1 MKETKLM
8 YKSFLAAFALLILSV
23 NIFAQSGSTLSGTVV
38 SKVNDDVIPG
48 VLVKAVGAEVQ
59 LTTET
64 EENGEYALF
73 NLPDGNYT
81 VITHIEGYSDKAQKV
96 TVSGNT
102 TLDFTLSL
110 QSINS
115 EVTVTATGESESVY
129 ESFSSVNSVGTTRIS
144 EKASISVGEILEHES
159 GVNKRSFGGSGT
171 GRPSIR
177 GFDGDRVLILQDGI
191 RNGSLGAQSGDHGEP
206 IAPFNLERL
215 EIIKG
220 PATLVYGGNAIG
232 GVVNAVT
239 DDENRAHEGFR
250 GYLTGLGGTVNR
262 QAGIA
267 GGLEYGYENNL
278 FNLNLTSAREGDY
291 KTPLGE
297 IPNSASNAT
306 SGSGGYGYF
315 LDNAFLRGTASIDRR
330 RYGIPYAPLFE
341 SGEVLSFANR
351 GADCNVVDCQFDLN
365 VIQNALSNELPPV
378 PDEQIDIKMRRN
390 NFRFVGG
397 FRDLDTPFM
406 KITEGSI
413 TLDYTDYR
421 HRELEIENSVETIAT
436 TFDNDV
442 FSYRAILNGRGGFLH
457 ANSNRASGQYGIE
470 GYRRTYQTVGA
481 ESLID
486 GRVRQNNFALFT
498 LRNISFNR
506 VALQLGGRIE
516 FNRYNPSNI
525 ALDKRNFTGFSG
537 AIGLRFNVWDG
548 GSLVATY
555 SRSYRPPSLEE
566 LYNNGPHIGT
576 VTFEIGNQNLTREL
590 ANGFEVSFRQNSER
604 VRLNGSFYYNDIDN
618 FIYLS
623 PLDADGNGL
632 IDAEDGLPVGVYVQ
646 GDSRFLGAD
655 ASLEVDVNDNFGVFM
670 IGDIVDAELKNLN
683 TPLNILLGPLA
694 NTPLLRPL
702 ANTPLL
708 RPLVNA
714 PLPRIAPAKLRIGT
728 NFNYEGLSLRPEAV
742 FAARKGTENI
752 SRFETPTAGYSLF
765 NINGSYAFAT
775 ENTTH
780 IFTFSFHNVGNRK
793 YRNHTNLIKYLT
805 PEAGRGLKASYTVR
819 FF

>member
-1 MKETKLM
+1 M
-8 YKSFLAAFALLILSV
+8 YKSFLVAFALLLLSV
-23 NIFAQSGSTLSGTVV
+23 NTFAQSGSTLSGTVI
-38 SKVNDDVIPG
+38 SKANDDVISE
-48 VLVKAVGAEVQ
+48 VLVKAVGTELQ

-64 EENGEYALF
+64 GENGEYIFF

-81 VITHIEGYSDKAQKV
+81 VITHIEGYSDKAQTI
-96 TVSGNT
+96 TVAGSDT
-102 TLDFTLSL
+102 LLDFTLSL

-129 ESFSSVNSVGTTRIS
+129 ESFSSVNSVGATRIS
-144 EKASISVGEILEHES
+144 EKASISVGEVLEHES
-159 GVNKRSFGGSGT
+159 GISKRSFGGSGT

-220 PATLVYGGNAIG
+220 PATLVYGSNAIG

-267 GGLEYGYENNL
+267 GGIEYGYENNL
-278 FNLNLTSAREGDY
+278 FNLNLTSMREGDY
-291 KTPLGE
+291 GTPLGK
-297 IPNSASNAT
+297 IPNSASKAD
-306 SGSGGYGYF
+306 SGSGGYGLF
-315 LDNAFLRGTASIDRR
+315 LDNAFIRGTVSIDQR

-341 SGEVLSFANR
+341 SGELLSIANR

-365 VIQNALSNELPPV
+365 VIQNASSNQLPPV

-390 NFRFVGG
+390 NFRIVGG
-397 FRDLDTPFM
+397 FRDLDTPLM
-406 KITEGSI
+406 KITEGNI
-413 TLDYTDYR
+413 TIDYTDYR

-436 TFDNDV
+436 TFDNDI
-442 FSYRAILNGRGGFLH
+442 FSYRGILNGRGGFLH
-457 ANSNRASGQYGIE
+457 ANYSKASGQYGFE

-498 LRNISFNR
+498 LRNIPFNR

-525 ALDKRNFTGFSG
+525 ALNKRNFTGFSG
-537 AIGLRFNVWDG
+537 AIGVRFNVWDG
-548 GSLVATY
+548 GSLVANY

-566 LYNNGPHIGT
+566 LYNEGPHIGT
-576 VTFEIGNQNLTREL
+576 VTFEIGNQSLTREL
-590 ANGFEVSFRQNSER
+590 SNGFEFSFRQNSER
-604 VRLNGSFYYNDIDN
+604 FRFNGSFYYNDINN
-618 FIYLS
+618 FIYLA
-623 PLDADGNGL
+623 PLDLDGNGF
-632 IDAEDGLPVGVYVQ
+632 IDVEDGLPVGVYVQ
-646 GDSRFLGAD
+646 NDSRFLGAD
-655 ASLEVDVNDNFGVFM
+655 ASLEFDINDNFGVFVT
-670 IGDIVDAELKNLN
+670 GDIVDAELKNLN
-683 TPLNILLGPLA
+683 TPL
-694 NTPLLRPL
+694 
-702 ANTPLL
+702 
-708 RPLVNA
+708 
-714 PLPRIAPAKLRIGT
+714 PRIAPARLRIGT
-728 NFNYEGLSLRPEAV
+728 NFNYKGLSLRPEVV
-742 FAARKGTENI
+742 FAARRGTGDI
-752 SRFETPTAGYSLF
+752 SRFETPTAGYGLF

-775 ENTTH
+775 ENTTN
-780 IFTFSFHNVGNRK
+780 ILTFSFHNVGNRK

-805 PEAGRGLKASYTVR
+805 PEAGRGLKASYTFR
-819 FF
+819 F

>member
-1 MKETKLM
+1 M

-23 NIFAQSGSTLSGTVV
+23 NTFAQSGSTLSGTVI

-48 VLVKAVGAEVQ
+48 VLVKAVGTELQ

-64 EENGEYALF
+64 EENGEYTFF

-81 VITHIEGYSDKAQKV
+81 VITHIEGYSDKAQTV
-96 TVSGNT
+96 TVSGGDAM
-102 TLDFTLSL
+102 LDFTLSL

-115 EVTVTATGESESVY
+115 EVTVTATGKSESVY

-144 EKASISVGEILEHES
+144 EKASISVGEVLEHEA
-159 GVNKRSFGGSGT
+159 GVSKRSFGSSGT

-220 PATLVYGGNAIG
+220 PATLIYGSNAIG

-267 GGLEYGYENNL
+267 GGLEYGYENSL
-278 FNLNLTSAREGDY
+278 FNLNLTSMREGDY
-291 KTPLGE
+291 GTPLGD
-297 IPNSASNAT
+297 IPNSASNAN
-306 SGSGGYGYF
+306 SGSGGYGIF
-315 LDNAFLRGTASIDRR
+315 LDNAFIRGTVSIDRR

-341 SGEVLSFANR
+341 SGELLSIANR

-365 VIQNALSNELPPV
+365 VIQNASSNQLPPV
-378 PDEQIDIKMRRN
+378 PDEEIDIKMRRN
-390 NFRFVGG
+390 NFRIVGG
-397 FRDLDTPFM
+397 FRDLDTPLM
-406 KITEGSI
+406 KITDGNI
-413 TLDYTDYR
+413 TVDYTDYR
-421 HRELEIENSVETIAT
+421 HQELEIENSVETIAT
-436 TFDNDV
+436 TFDNDI
-442 FSYRAILNGRGGFLH
+442 FSYRGILNGKGGFLH
-457 ANSNRASGQYGIE
+457 GNYDKASGQYGFE

-498 LRNISFNR
+498 LRNIPFNR

-516 FNRYNPSNI
+516 FNRYNPSSI
-525 ALDKRNFTGFSG
+525 ALDKRNFKGFSG
-537 AIGLRFNVWDG
+537 AVGVRFNVWDG
-548 GSLVATY
+548 GSLVANY

-566 LYNNGPHIGT
+566 LYNEGPHIGT

-590 ANGFEVSFRQNSER
+590 SNGFEISFRQNSER
-604 VRLNGSFYYNDIDN
+604 VRFNGSFYYNDIDN
-618 FIYLS
+618 FIYLL
-623 PLDADGNGL
+623 PLDLDGNGF
-632 IDAEDGLPVGVYVQ
+632 IDVEDGLPVGVYVQ
-646 GDSRFLGAD
+646 NDSRFLGAD
-655 ASLEVDVNDNFGVFM
+655 ASVEFDMNDNFGVFM
-670 IGDIVDAELKNLN
+670 TGDIVDAELKNLN
-683 TPLNILLGPLA
+683 TPL
-694 NTPLLRPL
+694 
-702 ANTPLL
+702 
-708 RPLVNA
+708 
-714 PLPRIAPAKLRIGT
+714 PRIAPAKLRIGT
-728 NFNYEGLSLRPEAV
+728 SFNYEGLSLRPEAV
-742 FAARKGTENI
+742 FVARRGTGDI
-752 SRFETPTAGYSLF
+752 SRFETPTAGYGLF

-775 ENTTH
+775 ENTTN
-780 IFTFSFHNVGNRK
+780 ILTFSFHNVGNRK

-805 PEAGRGLKASYTVR
+805 PEAGRGLKASYTFR
-819 FF
+819 F